1 MDERY
6 GDNLDLNIQDLKSIE
21 TEEKAL
27 EDIETGKA
35 NFVESETEIAMPDI
49 PSMGGESMFDT
60 NAAISGPGLNS
71 QLNQQQRAALA
82 EGNIDA
88 ALALRGRV

>member
-1 MDERY
+1 
-6 GDNLDLNIQDLKSIE
+6 
-21 TEEKAL
+21 
-27 EDIETGKA
+27 
-35 NFVESETEIAMPDI
+35 
-49 PSMGGESMFDT
+49 MGGESMFDT